1 MDETITSKSKNSHY
15 NMSEESIISEYI
27 LPNGIKILHK
37 HRPGAIAHMS
47 LMVNTGMR
55 DESANEN
62 GLAHFIEHML
72 FKGTKKRKAY
82 HVLSCLENVGGELN
96 AYTTKEETCIHAS
109 FLREHYNKAIELIAD
124 IAFNSVY
131 PANEVDKEK
140 EVIIDEINSYR
151 DNPAEEIFDEFEN
164 KLYKGHE
171 MGRNILG
178 TTDLVNS
185 YTRNDLLYFIKNNY
199 STDKMVVA
207 TIGDIP
213 FNKFKSK
220 VEAYFGDYQQTSTKY
235 NRNKFERLPSFTKI
249 EERNNHLSHCI
260 IGGLAYHF
268 DSHLKMPM
276 VLLNNILGGPGM
288 NSRLNLNIREKYGFA
303 YTIESQYNAYSDT
316 GNFSIYM
323 GVDPNSLDKAVD
335 LVFKELNKLKNNRLG
350 TIQLSNAKNQLVGQ
364 LALSSESGLGE
375 LLSMTRAAY
384 SQEGIE
390 PLSEIVR
397 KIRNIQSDDILNIA
411 NEIFDNNNI
420 NLMIYKGL

>member
-1 MDETITSKSKNSHY
+1 MP
-15 NMSEESIISEYI
+15 EESIISEYT

-37 HRPGAIAHMS
+37 YRPGAIAHIS

-55 DESANEN
+55 DEMPNEN

-109 FLREHYNKAIELIAD
+109 FLKEYYNKAIDLIAD
-124 IAFNSVY
+124 VAFNSVY
-131 PANEVDKEK
+131 PTNELEKEK

-151 DNPAEEIFDEFEN
+151 DSPAEEIYDEFEN
-164 KLYKGHE
+164 QLYRGHE

-178 TTDLVNS
+178 TTDLVSN
-185 YTRNDLLYFIKNNY
+185 YTRNDLLRFLKNNY
-199 STDKMVVA
+199 STNKMVVA

-213 FNKFKSK
+213 FNKFKQKILS
-220 VEAYFGDYQQTSTKY
+220 YFGDYQQTTSEY
-235 NRNKFERLPSFTKI
+235 HRNRFETLPNFTKI

-260 IGGLAYHF
+260 IGGIAYHF
-268 DSHLKMPM
+268 DSPQKMPM

-323 GVDPNSLDKAVD
+323 GVDPHSLDKAVD
-335 LVFKELNKLKNNRLG
+335 LVFKELNKLKNNKLG

-364 LALSSESGLGE
+364 LALSSESGVGE
-375 LLSMTRAAY
+375 LLSRTRSAY
-384 SQEGIE
+384 SQEEIE
-390 PLSEIVR
+390 PLSETVR
-397 KIRNIQSDDILNIA
+397 KIRNIKASDILNIA
-411 NEIFDNNNI
+411 NEIFDDRNI

>member
-1 MDETITSKSKNSHY
+1 MP
-15 NMSEESIISEYI
+15 EESIISEHI

-37 HRPGAIAHMS
+37 HRPGAIAHIS

-55 DESANEN
+55 DELPNEN
-62 GLAHFIEHML
+62 GLAHFVEHML

-109 FLREHYNKAIELIAD
+109 FLKEHYNKAIELIAD

-151 DNPAEEIFDEFEN
+151 DNPAEEIYDEFEN
-164 KLYKGHE
+164 NLYKGHE

-178 TTDLVNS
+178 TTELVSS
-185 YTRNDLLYFIKNNY
+185 YTRNDLLNFIKNNY

-213 FNKFKSK
+213 FAKFKNKIAAHFS
-220 VEAYFGDYQQTSTKY
+220 DYQRTTTVSR
-235 NRNKFERLPSFTKI
+235 RNKFEGALNFTKI

-268 DSHLKMPM
+268 DSQLKMPM

-323 GVDPNSLDKAVD
+323 GVDPHSLDKAVD

-375 LLSMTRAAY
+375 LLSMTRSAY
-384 SQEGIE
+384 SQESIE
-390 PLSEIVR
+390 PLSETVR
-397 KIRNIQSDDILNIA
+397 IIRNISSDDILNVA
-411 NEIFDNNNI
+411 NEIFDNKNI
-420 NLMIYKGL
+420 NTMIYKGL

>member
-1 MDETITSKSKNSHY
+1 ML
-15 NMSEESIISEYI
+15 EEGKINEFI

-37 HRPGAIAHMS
+37 QRKGVVAHLS

-55 DESANEN
+55 DEAENEN

-109 FLREHYNKAIELIAD
+109 FLKEYYNKAIELISD
-124 IAFNSVY
+124 VAFNSVY
-131 PANEVDKEK
+131 PENELEKEK
-140 EVIIDEINSYR
+140 EVILDEINSYR
-151 DNPAEEIFDEFEN
+151 DSPAEEIYDDFEN
-164 KLYKGHE
+164 NLYKGHE

-178 TTDLVNS
+178 TKELVEGFS
-185 YTRNDLLYFIKNNY
+185 RNDLCRFLKNNY
-199 STDKMVVA
+199 STNRMVIA
-207 TIGDIP
+207 TIGDIS
-213 FNKFKSK
+213 FKKFKNK
-220 VEAYFGDYQQTSTKY
+220 IITYFGDYQCRET
-235 NRNKFERLPSFTKI
+235 RFHRDKFNRLPAFTEI
-249 EERNNHLSHCI
+249 QERNNHLSHCI
-260 IGGLAYHF
+260 IGGLSYNI
-268 DSHLKMPM
+268 DSQKKMPM

-323 GVDPNSLDKAVD
+323 GVDPHSLDKAVS
-335 LVFKELNKLKNNRLG
+335 LVYKELDKLKNNRLG

-375 LLSMTRAAY
+375 LLAMTRAAF

-390 PLSEIVR
+390 PLSETII
-397 KIRNIQSDDILNIA
+397 KIRNLNSIDILDVA
-411 NEIFDNNNI
+411 NEIFDND
-420 NLMIYKGL
+420 NLNLLIYKGL

>member
-1 MDETITSKSKNSHY
+1 MP
-15 NMSEESIISEYI
+15 EENIISEYI

-37 HRPGAIAHMS
+37 HRPGAIAHLS

-55 DESANEN
+55 DELPDEN
-62 GLAHFIEHML
+62 GLAHFIEHMM

-109 FLREHYNKAIELIAD
+109 FLKEYYNKAIELIAD
-124 IAFNSVY
+124 VAFNSTY
-131 PANEVDKEK
+131 PVNELEKEK

-151 DNPAEEIFDEFEN
+151 DTPAEEIYDEFEN
-164 KLYKGHE
+164 NLYKGHE

-178 TTDLVNS
+178 TTELVEG
-185 YTRNDLLYFIKNNY
+185 YTRNDLCRFLKNNY
-199 STDKMVVA
+199 STNKMVVA
-207 TIGDIP
+207 TIGDIS
-213 FNKFKSK
+213 FHKFKNK
-220 VEAYFGDYQQTSTKY
+220 VMSYFGDYQQTATEY
-235 NRNKFERLPSFTKI
+235 HRNKFEGLPKFTKI

-260 IGGLAYHF
+260 IGGIAYHY
-268 DSHLKMPM
+268 DSLQKMPM

-323 GVDPNSLDKAVD
+323 GVDPHSLDKAVD

-364 LALSSESGLGE
+364 LALSGESGLGE
-375 LLSMTRAAY
+375 LLSMTRSAY
-384 SQEGIE
+384 SCEGIE
-390 PLSEIVR
+390 PLKETVKR
-397 KIRNIQSDDILNIA
+397 IRNLKSDDILEVA
-411 NEIFDNNNI
+411 NEIFDDKNI
-420 NLMIYKGL
+420 NMMIYKGL

>member
-1 MDETITSKSKNSHY
+1 MP
-15 NMSEESIISEYI
+15 EESIISEYI

-55 DESANEN
+55 DELPNEN

-82 HVLSCLENVGGELN
+82 HILSCLENVGGELN

-109 FLREHYNKAIELIAD
+109 FLKEHYNKAIELIAD
-124 IAFNSVY
+124 VAFNSTY
-131 PANEVDKEK
+131 PANEIEKEK

-164 KLYKGHE
+164 NLYKDHE

-178 TTDLVNS
+178 TTDLINS
-185 YTRNDLLYFIKNNY
+185 YTRNDLCHFIKNNY
-199 STDKMVVA
+199 STNKMIVA

-213 FNKFKSK
+213 FAKFKNKIISL
-220 VEAYFGDYQQTSTKY
+220 FGDYQQTITEY
-235 NRNKFERLPSFTKI
+235 HRNKFEGLANFTKI

-260 IGGLAYHF
+260 IGGIAYHF
-268 DSHLKMPM
+268 DSQYKMPM

-323 GVDPNSLDKAVD
+323 GVDPHSLDKAVD

-375 LLSMTRAAY
+375 LLSMTRSAY

-390 PLSEIVR
+390 PLSETVK
-397 KIRNIQSDDILNIA
+397 KIRNLSSDDILNVA
-411 NEIFDNNNI
+411 NEIFDNKNI

>member
-15 NMSEESIISEYI
+15 NMSEESIISEHI

-109 FLREHYNKAIELIAD
+109 FLREHYNKAIELISD

-199 STDKMVVA
+199 STDKMVIA

-390 PLSEIVR
+390 PLSEIVG
-397 KIRNIQSDDILNIA
+397 KIRNIQSDDILNVA

>member
-1 MDETITSKSKNSHY
+1 
-15 NMSEESIISEYI
+15 MSEESIISEYI

-199 STDKMVVA
+199 STDKMVIA

>member
-1 MDETITSKSKNSHY
+1 MP
-15 NMSEESIISEYI
+15 EESIISEHI

-37 HRPGAIAHMS
+37 HRPGAIAHIA
-47 LMVNTGMR
+47 LMVNIGMR
-55 DESANEN
+55 DELPNEN
-62 GLAHFIEHML
+62 GLAHFVEHML

-109 FLREHYNKAIELIAD
+109 FLKEHYNKAIELIAD

-151 DNPAEEIFDEFEN
+151 DNPAEEIYDEFEN
-164 KLYKGHE
+164 QLYRGHE

-178 TTDLVNS
+178 TTELVNG
-185 YTRNDLLYFIKNNY
+185 YTRDDLLSFIKNNY
-199 STDKMVVA
+199 STNKMVIA

-213 FNKFKSK
+213 FNRFQNKIT
-220 VEAYFGDYQQTSTKY
+220 AYFGDYHQTTTEY
-235 NRNKFERLPSFTKI
+235 HRNRFERLPNFTKI

-260 IGGLAYHF
+260 IGGIAYHF
-268 DSHLKMPM
+268 DSPQKMPM

-323 GVDPNSLDKAVD
+323 GVDPHSLDKAVD
-335 LVFKELNKLKNNRLG
+335 LVFKELNKLKNNKLG

-375 LLSMTRAAY
+375 LLSMTRSAY
-384 SQEGIE
+384 SQEEIE
-390 PLSEIVR
+390 PLSETVR
-397 KIRNIQSDDILNIA
+397 KIRNIKASDILNIA
-411 NEIFDNNNI
+411 NEIFDDRNI
-420 NLMIYKGL
+420 NLMIYNGL

>member
-1 MDETITSKSKNSHY
+1 
-15 NMSEESIISEYI
+15 MSEESIISEYI

-37 HRPGAIAHMS
+37 HRSGAIAHLS

-55 DESANEN
+55 DEFADEN
-62 GLAHFIEHML
+62 GLAHFVEHML

-109 FLREHYNKAIELIAD
+109 FLKEHYNKAIELIAD
-124 IAFNSVY
+124 VAFNSTY
-131 PANEVDKEK
+131 PSNELEKEK

-151 DNPAEEIFDEFEN
+151 DTPAEEIYDEFEN
-164 KLYKGHE
+164 NLYKGHE

-178 TTDLVNS
+178 TTELVS
-185 YTRNDLLYFIKNNY
+185 GYTRDDLCRFIKNNY
-199 STDKMVVA
+199 STNKIVIA

-213 FNKFKSK
+213 FSKFKNK
-220 VEAYFGDYQQTSTKY
+220 IIAHFGDYQQTATIC
-235 NRNKFERLPSFTKI
+235 RRRKFEGLPKFTKI

-260 IGGLAYHF
+260 IGGIAYHI
-268 DSHLKMPM
+268 DSQYKMPM
-276 VLLNNILGGPGM
+276 ILLNNILGGPGM

-323 GVDPNSLDKAVD
+323 GVDPQSLDKSIG
-335 LVFKELNKLKNNRLG
+335 LVFKELNKLKNNKLG

-375 LLSMTRAAY
+375 LLGITRAAL
-384 SQEGIE
+384 SHEGIE

-397 KIRNIQSDDILNIA
+397 KIRNIKSEDILYVA
-411 NEIFDNNNI
+411 NEIFDDKNI
-420 NLMIYKGL
+420 NMMIYKGI

>member
-1 MDETITSKSKNSHY
+1 MP
-15 NMSEESIISEYI
+15 EESIISEYI

-55 DESANEN
+55 DELPNEN

-82 HVLSCLENVGGELN
+82 HILSCLENVGGELN

-109 FLREHYNKAIELIAD
+109 FLKEHYNKAIELIAD
-124 IAFNSVY
+124 VAFNSTY
-131 PANEVDKEK
+131 PANEIEKEK

-164 KLYKGHE
+164 NLYKDHE

-178 TTDLVNS
+178 TTDLINS
-185 YTRNDLLYFIKNNY
+185 YTRNDLCHFIKNNY
-199 STDKMVVA
+199 STNKMIVA

-213 FNKFKSK
+213 FAKFKNKIISL
-220 VEAYFGDYQQTSTKY
+220 FGDYQQTITEY
-235 NRNKFERLPSFTKI
+235 HRNKFEGLANFTKI

-260 IGGLAYHF
+260 IGGIAYHF
-268 DSHLKMPM
+268 DSQYKMPM

-323 GVDPNSLDKAVD
+323 GVDPHSLDKAVD

-375 LLSMTRAAY
+375 LLSMTRSAY

-390 PLSEIVR
+390 PLSETVK
-397 KIRNIQSDDILNIA
+397 KIRNLSSDDILNVA
-411 NEIFDNNNI
+411 NETFDNKNI

>member
-1 MDETITSKSKNSHY
+1 
-15 NMSEESIISEYI
+15 MSEESIISEFI

-37 HRPGAIAHMS
+37 HRSGAIAHLA

-55 DESANEN
+55 DELDNEN
-62 GLAHFIEHML
+62 GLAHFVEHML

-109 FLREHYNKAIELIAD
+109 FLKEHYNKAIELIAD
-124 IAFNSVY
+124 VAFNSTY
-131 PANEVDKEK
+131 PANEVEKEK

-151 DNPAEEIFDEFEN
+151 DAPAEEIFDEFEN
-164 KLYKGHE
+164 NLYKGHE

-178 TTDLVNS
+178 TTDLVSN
-185 YTRNDLLYFIKNNY
+185 YTRTDLCNFIKNNY

-213 FNKFKSK
+213 FAKFKNKIISH
-220 VEAYFGDYQQTSTKY
+220 FGDHKQTSTECRRK
-235 NRNKFERLPSFTKI
+235 KFEGLQKFTKI

-260 IGGLAYHF
+260 IGGIAYHI
-268 DSHLKMPM
+268 DSQQKMPM

-323 GVDPNSLDKAVD
+323 GVDPHSLDKAVD
-335 LVFKELNKLKNNRLG
+335 LVFKEMNKLKDNKLG
-350 TIQLSNAKNQLVGQ
+350 SIQLSNAKNQLVGQ
-364 LALSSESGLGE
+364 LALSCESGMGE
-375 LLSMTRAAY
+375 LLSMTRAGF
-384 SQEGIE
+384 SKEKIE
-390 PLSEIVR
+390 PLSETVR
-397 KIRNIQSDDILNIA
+397 KIRCLTSDDILEVA
-411 NEIFDNNNI
+411 NEIFDDKNI

>member
-15 NMSEESIISEYI
+15 NMSEESIISEHI

-164 KLYKGHE
+164 NLYKGHE

-199 STDKMVVA
+199 STDKMVIA

-397 KIRNIQSDDILNIA
+397 KIRNIQSDDILNVA
-411 NEIFDNNNI
+411 NEIFDKNNI